1 MNFNRLVNRYH
12 IKVKELAVPTDEEVS
27 NRTADRLV
35 TVLAADAAAL
45 SVDDAIG
52 LVPVARRIAE
62 HEQRDRIVAALV
74 RARFA
79 SAAAPEEA
87 EEPPSAPPPR
97 RSEGPGGGRG
107 RPGGDRGQSGTTCL
121 AAHRRGDCRRRRATN
136 RPAGSDRLRLA

>member
-27 NRTADRLV
+27 NRTAERLV

-87 EEPPSAPPPR
+87 EELPSAPPPR

-107 RPGGDRGQSGTTCL
+107 RPGGDRGGPRG
-121 AAHRRGDCRRRRATN
+121 RRGRPRR
-136 RPAGSDRLRLA
+136 